1 PRKPDPRR
9 ILPIGLAIVAMGYVS
24 ADLFFPF
31 WSLALS
37 FFAVGCGAA
46 LAVPAANA
54 LGSLSVSRE
63 EQGSAAALLAAAPPA
78 GFIFGPLIGAMLYSF
93 MPELPLYVSAG
104 LVGTLAVYAV
114 IVTSKRPLTPS

>member
-1 PRKPDPRR
+1 M
-9 ILPIGLAIVAMGYVS
+9 GSESLAIFLTPAGLGMLLVGGIVGG
-24 ADLFFPF
+24 L
-31 WSLALS
+31 LALA

-63 EQGSAAALLAAAPPA
+63 EQGAAAALLAAAPPA

-93 MPELPLYVSAG
+93 MPELPLYVSAA
-104 LVGTLAVYAV
+104 LVGTLAIYA
-114 IVTSKRPLTPS
+114 ILVTSKRPLTPS

>member
-1 PRKPDPRR
+1 MMDTIIRQLFCR
-9 ILPIGLAIVAMGYVS
+9 IVLATGGVLLP
-24 ADLFFPF
+24 
-31 WSLALS
+31 
-37 FFAVGCGAA
+37 A

-114 IVTSKRPLTPS
+114 IVTSKGPLTPS